1 MTEVL
6 EFVGEPFDA
15 VAWTTRQPPADPPHG
30 PAEPRHGESAHR
42 DNHAQPP
49 PTPALEHDQVPLH
62 DPAARRGRV
71 AQDVAPAAPAPAHAS
86 RAGASALA
94 ELRAALV
101 GAHSGALRAQAAL
114 QRRLLLPVRV
124 AVVGGPHRVAADEAA
139 FKPLARSVVNRL
151 GAAEL
156 RRLAAGDIAGAFGAQ
171 YDQEDCNPDVRLAAG
186 AELALAEV
194 TALELRGGSGGQGR
208 VLAHRVP
215 GADPIEATVQAAQ
228 VFALFTG
235 LHLCLADARF
245 VRIDPEHT
253 RLEPAGDGAADAT
266 ELHVD
271 VEMIDLVPR
280 PGLRVRARCGDMH
293 IADVAL
299 ALHEKPGV
307 PVGPEHGGFP
317 DRWLG
322 RKSSRGERVLLNE
335 FQLAHFARGD
345 QAIALGPEFAHYTG
359 VKATRLP
366 TGGLLLVDRVIAI
379 QGERGRLDGATCQTE
394 YDSPADSWYYA
405 DTANASMPNCIYMET
420 SLQSA
425 LLVGYHLGATLS
437 RPGDTQC
444 LRNLGGT
451 ATVLREVDLR
461 DTTIRQD
468 SALVATT
475 DMPGSTLQS
484 FTYTLSADGEP
495 FYAGETLFGYFSE
508 EALADQTGLDGGRAV
523 PTWLEEN
530 PAACGR
536 VIDVAARRADPA
548 APLCSRDHLS
558 LLDELIVVDCGGRYG
573 KGYLHAERTI
583 DPDDWFFARHFHL
596 DPVIPGSLGVETVIQ
611 AMQEW
616 LLDSG
621 LADGLREPGFV
632 LPTGVPFTWK
642 YRGQFLPTDGTS
654 TLEVHV
660 KEVQRKSGRLRVT
673 ADASMWK
680 PGLRIYELTDIAIE
694 LRENG
699 AAPW

>member
-15 VAWTTRQPPADPPHG
+15 VAWTTPPPEPG
-30 PAEPRHGESAHR
+30 PAALLEPASPRPHEV
-42 DNHAQPP
+42 
-49 PTPALEHDQVPLH
+49 ALRAV
-62 DPAARRGRV
+62 
-71 AQDVAPAAPAPAHAS
+71 PAPAQGAPPAAS
-86 RAGASALA
+86 TLA
-94 ELRAALV
+94 ELRTALV
-101 GAHSGALRAQAAL
+101 SAHSGALRAQAAL
-114 QRRLLLPVRV
+114 QRRLLRLPGGYATSGVLVRV
-124 AVVGGPHRVAADEAA
+124 SDEAA
-139 FKPLARSVVNRL
+139 FKPLARSAVTRL
-151 GAAEL
+151 GTTEL
-156 RRLAAGDIAGAFGAQ
+156 RRLAVGDIAGVFGAR

-194 TALELRGGSGGQGR
+194 TALQLRGGAGSRGR
-208 VLAHRVP
+208 VLARRVP
-215 GADPIEATVQAAQ
+215 GADPVDAAVQAAQ
-228 VFALFTG
+228 VFALYTG

-245 VRIDPEHT
+245 VRVDPQVT
-253 RLEPAGDGAADAT
+253 RIEQSAQADGD
-266 ELHVD
+266 D
-271 VEMIDLVPR
+271 VVEVEVEWIDLVPR
-280 PGLRVRARCGDMH
+280 PGLRVRARCGGTLMT
-293 IADVAL
+293 DVAL
-299 ALHEKPGV
+299 ALHERPGV
-307 PVGPEHGGFP
+307 PVGPERGGVP
-317 DRWLG
+317 ARWLG
-322 RKSSRGERVLLNE
+322 RTSSLGEHVLLSE
-335 FQLAHFARGD
+335 FQLAHLARGD
-345 QAIALGPEFAHYTG
+345 QGIALGPEFAHYSG
-359 VKATRLP
+359 IKATRIP
-366 TGGLLLVDRVIAI
+366 TGGLLLVDRVVAL
-379 QGERGRLDGATCQTE
+379 QGERGKLDSATYQTE

-405 DTANASMPNCIYMET
+405 DTANASMPNCVYMET

-425 LLVGYHLGATLS
+425 LLIGYHLGATLS
-437 RPGDTQC
+437 RPDETQS

-468 SALVATT
+468 SALLGTT

-484 FTYTLSADGEP
+484 FTYTLTADGEP

-508 EALADQTGLDGGRAV
+508 QALANQTGLDAGRSV
-523 PTWLEEN
+523 PTWLEQN
-530 PAACGR
+530 PGPEVR
-536 VIDVAARRADPA
+536 TIDVAARRAAPA

-558 LLDELIVVDCGGRYG
+558 LLDELTVVDGGGQYG

-583 DPDDWFFARHFHL
+583 DPQDWFFARHFHL

-621 LADGLREPGFV
+621 LAEGMRDPGFV
-632 LPTGVPFTWK
+632 LPVGVPFTWK
-642 YRGQFLPTDGTS
+642 YRGQFLPTDGSS

-660 KEVQRKSGRLRVT
+660 KEVQRKSGRLRLT